1 MTLPW
6 LPPNHSAEGHLIDDT
21 LLLVHLLVAVVFIGW
36 AIYYVI
42 VLISGRSRRSG
53 GSSSDAIPPVSRPA
67 VPIQIPWILV
77 GLVALAEAVLFIGR
91 ELPTWAKLRMMPPE
105 SANVVHVR
113 VVAEQFAWNV
123 HYPGADGV
131 FGRTAIDLVTQMN
144 PIGLDKLD
152 RASRDDVLVINQLH
166 LPVGR
171 PAIIELSSKDVI
183 HAFFLPVMRVKQDV
197 IPGQR
202 SRVWL
207 TPIVEDTTDIAC
219 AQLCGLG
226 HYRMKGQLIVETE
239 EAWKAWLME
248 ER

>member
-6 LPPNHSAEGHLIDDT
+6 LPPSHSAEGHLIDET
-21 LLLVHLLVAVVFIGW
+21 LLLVHLLIAVVFVGW
-36 AIYYVI
+36 AIYYII
-42 VLISGRSRRSG
+42 VLITGRSRPSRVSG
-53 GSSSDAIPPVSRPA
+53 GAIPPESRSSI
-67 VPIQIPWILV
+67 PIRLPWILV
-77 GLVALAEAVLFIGR
+77 GLVALAELSLFIGR
-91 ELPTWAKLRMMPPE
+91 ELPTWDKLRVVPPE
-105 SANVVHVR
+105 SADVVHVR

-123 HYPGADGV
+123 RYPGADGV

-144 PIGLDKLD
+144 PIGLDTLD
-152 RASRDDVLVINQLH
+152 RASRDDVLAINQMH

-171 PAIIELSSKDVI
+171 PVVIELSSKDVI

-202 SRVWL
+202 SRVWF
-207 TPIVEDTTDIAC
+207 TPVVEDTTDIAC

-226 HYRMKGQLIVETE
+226 HYRMKGQLIVES
-239 EAWKAWLME
+239 EAAWLAWLAE

>member
-6 LPPNHSAEGHLIDDT
+6 LPPSHSAEGHLIDET
-21 LLLVHLLVAVVFIGW
+21 LLLVHLLIAVVFIGW
-36 AIYYVI
+36 AIYYII
-42 VLISGRSRRSG
+42 VLITGRSRRSG
-53 GSSSDAIPPVSRPA
+53 VSEGANSTKSRTSI
-67 VPIQIPWILV
+67 PIQLPWILV
-77 GLVALAEAVLFIGR
+77 GLVALAEISLFIGR
-91 ELPTWAKLRMMPPE
+91 ELPTWDKLRVVPPE
-105 SANVVHVR
+105 SADVVHVR

-123 HYPGADGV
+123 RYPGADGV

-144 PIGLDKLD
+144 PIGLDTLD
-152 RASRDDVLVINQLH
+152 RASRDDVLAINQMH

-202 SRVWL
+202 SRVWF
-207 TPIVEDTTDIAC
+207 TPTVEDTTDIAC

-226 HYRMKGQLIVETE
+226 HYRMKGQLIVES
-239 EAWKAWLME
+239 EAAWLAWLGE
-248 ER
+248 KR